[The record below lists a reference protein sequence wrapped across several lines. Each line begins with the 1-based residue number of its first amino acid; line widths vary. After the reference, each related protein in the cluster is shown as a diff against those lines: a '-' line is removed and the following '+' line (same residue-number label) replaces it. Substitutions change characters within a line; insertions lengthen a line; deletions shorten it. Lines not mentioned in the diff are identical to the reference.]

1 MKYENLIRDV
11 ARTVKKEKVL
21 EALGLQL
28 RSSAGHKTIGALGW
42 LSIGLLAGAAVGLLL
57 APTPGEE
64 LRRELTKRLG
74 LKGQPN
80 GELTD
85 DEALDELIT

>member
-1 MKYENLIRDV
+1 MNYEQLIKDV
-11 ARTVKKEKVL
+11 AKSVKKERVL

-28 RSSAGHKTIGALGW
+28 RSSAGQKTIGALGW
-42 LSIGLLAGAAVGLLL
+42 LSIGLIAGAAIGLLV

-64 LRRELTKRLG
+64 LRREIAKRLRQG
-74 LKGQPN
+74 ANSGD
-80 GELTD
+80 ELDD